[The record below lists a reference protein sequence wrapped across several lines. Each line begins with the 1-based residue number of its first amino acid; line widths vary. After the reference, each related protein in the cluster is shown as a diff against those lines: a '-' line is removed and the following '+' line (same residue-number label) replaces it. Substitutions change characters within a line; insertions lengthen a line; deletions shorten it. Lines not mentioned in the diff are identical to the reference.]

1 MRKILR
7 SIARALI
14 IGSGARHV
22 NRLMASNWRTVLL
35 ASHKR
40 RMKQM
45 RAYIRQIRRWVF
57 KARVYRIL
65 HAITAPFRSMWDAL
79 RGLYWRVLQ
88 PV

>member
-7 SIARALI
+7 SIAHALI

-22 NRLMASNWRTVLL
+22 NRLMAANWRTVLL
-35 ASHKR
+35 AAHKR

-45 RAYIRQIRRWVF
+45 RAYGRQIRHWIF
-57 KARVYRIL
+57 KMRVYRVL
-65 HAITAPFRSMWDAL
+65 RALTAPFRALWDAL